1 MGDTLRALGEILLK
15 AVPTF
20 LLVVLLHFYLK
31 KIFFQPMEK
40 VLRKRFDVTE
50 GARKLADQS
59 LARASARTAEYEAAI
74 RAARSEVYQ
83 AQDKLDKQL
92 QESHAAQIAAA
103 RQVAE
108 AGVREAKAQLARD
121 VEEAKLNLG
130 RDSETLAN
138 EIAES
143 ILRGNAA

>member
-1 MGDTLRALGEILLK
+1 MGDTLSALGEILLK

-83 AQDKLDKQL
+83 AQDKLNKQL

>member
-1 MGDTLRALGEILLK
+1 
-15 AVPTF
+15 
-20 LLVVLLHFYLK
+20 
-31 KIFFQPMEK
+31 
-40 VLRKRFDVTE
+40 
-50 GARKLADQS
+50 
-59 LARASARTAEYEAAI
+59 
-74 RAARSEVYQ
+74 
-83 AQDKLDKQL
+83 L

>member
-83 AQDKLDKQL
+83 AQDKLNKQL